1 MKKEVKEYHPKLLK
15 RLGDEGARLN
25 EKFGVAKHEKW
36 KELSDIENKIYAE
49 LRDSVYNL
57 VDLQC
62 VAERLTDF
70 VGLNKSIPWA
80 NIISNVIAF
89 LALILSFIAIFK

>member
-1 MKKEVKEYHPKLLK
+1 MKNYTNVDEFLK
-15 RLGDEGARLN
+15 KNNLDRFN
-25 EKFGVAKHEKW
+25 EHEKW

-49 LRDSVYNL
+49 LRDSVCNL

-80 NIISNVIAF
+80 NIISNVNAF
-89 LALILSFIAIFK
+89 LAIILSFIAIFK